1 MLNLSRHILTRVRT
15 EVPGFVT
22 VANASVIAPLN
33 DIGPLLPACII
44 SPGPGDLVAQGAAQ
58 TTALEDQEW
67 DVAVIIGYSHKD
79 EDFGVAE
86 IQASKL
92 MDGVYRALHGWKT
105 DNGEMRSGFIYK
117 NRLEPVYN
125 KGWVIFPLFF
135 TARAVIGRGEC

>member
-1 MLNLSRHILTRVRT
+1 MLSLSRHILTRVRT

-44 SPGPGDLVAQGAAQ
+44 SPGPGDLVTQGAAQ
-58 TTALEDQEW
+58 ATALEDQEW
-67 DVAVIIGYSHKD
+67 DVAIIVGYSHQD
-79 EDFGVAE
+79 EELGITE
-86 IQASKL
+86 NLASEL
-92 MDGVYRALHGWKT
+92 MDGVYRALHGWKA
-105 DNGEMRSGFIYK
+105 DNGTQRSGFLYK

-125 KGWVIFPLFF
+125 KGWAIFPLFF